1 MMKFFLKKVKIL
13 NKRANLFWHWQ
24 TGCHSLKITSK
35 FFCQP
40 REVSRKFMT
49 YIIFNTKL
57 KKNLSHHQGRTST
70 FPPLPPILSA
80 VSPIHKRGGRG
91 DETKRAAL
99 LLFMQIDGWKVFQL
113 HLTTVLPFQFLVSSS
128 PLLTFSFTWLHHLL
142 HLTDGGFNSQYP
154 WFIHL
159 FYKANYYYHF
169 YANSIKNIEISNS
182 FLLRLLE
189 FQNVHTPW

>member
-70 FPPLPPILSA
+70 FPPSPHTVSRFSHSQEGGEGRWDKKSCPTSVHADWWMKSLPTPSYHSLAIPISCQLFPSFNIFLYLTAPSSA
-80 VSPIHKRGGRG
+80 SDRWWIQFSVPLIYPPLLQSK
-91 DETKRAAL
+91 L
-99 LLFMQIDGWKVFQL
+99 LL
-113 HLTTVLPFQFLVSSS
+113 
-128 PLLTFSFTWLHHLL
+128 
-142 HLTDGGFNSQYP
+142 
-154 WFIHL
+154 
-159 FYKANYYYHF
+159 
-169 YANSIKNIEISNS
+169 S
-182 FLLRLLE
+182 FLC
-189 FQNVHTPW
+189 